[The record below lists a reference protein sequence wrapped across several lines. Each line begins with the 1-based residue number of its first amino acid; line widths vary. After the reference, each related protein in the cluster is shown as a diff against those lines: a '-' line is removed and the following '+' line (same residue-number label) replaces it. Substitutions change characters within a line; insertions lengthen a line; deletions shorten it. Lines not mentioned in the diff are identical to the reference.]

1 LIDDEGIAAVERS
14 KDERDLGM
22 MRAVALPVLAG
33 TLVGLPARDALA
45 QGPSCSQVAV
55 EADAS
60 VAARW
65 PELTQRVR
73 DAFQAREDVDRC
85 ARILLTFHEGAM
97 AVAVVLPDGRS
108 AQRSVSRRDD
118 VIPVL
123 EALLIVPPAPPTR
136 AVPSS
141 PATSTTSAPATP
153 PTMPHLTDSPVPT
166 TASAPVREAP
176 GSTPA
181 QPSSHLRIELS
192 VLTGARIGDGHAS
205 VGLGAVS
212 FLDLSG
218 WLVGFAGRADR
229 YEMLDGTRSSGA
241 LELALLGGRRLRF
254 RTMALDLVG
263 GPAVALGGTSTYA
276 MASKTG
282 NEQSASVS
290 NTVPRLL
297 VEARLVFAAMSTVH
311 TFVAV
316 DGDFGPASSPDASQ
330 WPIAPRLPTW
340 TAGLALGATVGTP

>member
-1 LIDDEGIAAVERS
+1 MKETPLSSEARKRG
-14 KDERDLGM
+14 LGM

-60 VAARW
+60 LETRW
-65 PELTQRVR
+65 PDLTQRVR
-73 DAFQAREDVDRC
+73 DAFEAREDVDRC
-85 ARILLTFHEGAM
+85 ARILLSLHE
-97 AVAVVLPDGRS
+97 AVIGVEVVLLDGRS

-118 VIPVL
+118 VVPAL
-123 EALLIVPPAPPTR
+123 EALLIVPPAPLAR
-136 AVPSS
+136 AVPTP
-141 PATSTTSAPATP
+141 PATTTTSAPSMLPMT
-153 PTMPHLTDSPVPT
+153 PHLADSAAPT
-166 TASAPVREAP
+166 AASAPVREAP
-176 GSTPA
+176 GARPT

-192 VLTGARIGDGHAS
+192 VLTGARIGDGQAS
-205 VGLGAVS
+205 VGLGALS
-212 FLDLSG
+212 FLDLSE

-229 YEMLDGTRSSGA
+229 YETLDGTHPASA

-263 GPAVALGGTSTYA
+263 GPAVALGGTTTYA
-276 MASKTG
+276 TASPTG
-282 NEQSASVS
+282 NGQSASAS
-290 NTVPRLL
+290 NTAPRLL
-297 VEARLVFAAMSTVH
+297 VEARLVFAALSTVR

-316 DGDFGPASSPDASQ
+316 DGDFGPANSPDASLL
-330 WPIAPRLPTW
+330 PNAPHLPTW